1 MKLIEENKIESNDLK
16 KENKEEKEQDFD
28 IEALIKFGRIEKV
41 IEVIPGVKIRMHT
54 LEEEQRRQAF
64 ALVQRSESDSLL
76 FKLEEIKVPLL
87 TYAIEEING
96 EKFDTPEK
104 KQKLYQILSKLQSL
118 LLDKIYLEFSKL
130 EREQLEIFEKGIKKN

>member
-28 IEALIKFGRIEKV
+28 IEALIKFGRVEKV